1 MAISESAAALISAGI
16 GAASTAASAGIGAAE
31 NKRAYKWTKKL
42 YESQANFNL
51 KWFNP
56 QKQMKRLTDAG
67 LNPHLLAGDQSVQP
81 GGMTPLNHEIPGID
95 LNSIANTILNYSLQK
110 GQLEN
115 SYRSTDADV
124 NLKQSATELNNSKK
138 VAQDY
143 TNSFLLPQ
151 RYQAGQQKITEM
163 DQQIALFDTRRKLL
177 ESQAAYAAANARFA
191 PSYFQFRNDKVKYD
205 SLFRE
210 KEYDDY
216 IDYNIRPNDPWYA
229 RQLLPFADTLITS
242 ILNKFMPTENRK
254 QPFWKRFFN
263 K

>member
-16 GAASTAASAGIGAAE
+16 GAASTAATAGIGAAE

-42 YESQANFNL
+42 YEAQSNYNL
-51 KWFNP
+51 KWFSP
-56 QKQMKRLTDAG
+56 QKQMKRLIDAG
-67 LNPHLLAGDQSVQP
+67 LNPHLIAGDQSVQP
-81 GGMTPLNHEIPGID
+81 GGMTALNHEIPGID
-95 LNSIANTILNYSLQK
+95 LNSVANTILNYSLQK
-110 GQLEN
+110 GQLDN
-115 SYRSTDADV
+115 SERAVNADV
-124 NLKQSATELNNSKK
+124 NLKRSAEQLNNSKK
-138 VAQDY
+138 LAQDY
-143 TNSFLLPQ
+143 TNSHLLPQ
-151 RYQAGQQKITEM
+151 QFQAGQRKITEM

-210 KEYDDY
+210 KEYNDY
-216 IDYNIRPNDPWYA
+216 LDYNIRPNDPWYA
-229 RQLLPFADTLITS
+229 RQLMPFVDSLATA
-242 ILNKFMPTENRK
+242 ILNKFMPADNRK